1 MAYIFIFPLSVIS
14 DSLFDFHRPPCPKK
28 AFDGGRFFG
37 RLKLRQDTEL
47 LGLRGVVKQHIA
59 FHRWRL

>member
-1 MAYIFIFPLSVIS
+1 
-14 DSLFDFHRPPCPKK
+14 
-28 AFDGGRFFG
+28 
-37 RLKLRQDTEL
+37 LKLRQDTEL